1 MRRLAVARVRLVLLT
16 APLLLLLLLA
26 GECRAASPSL
36 AGGSD
41 ASGDWPPAAQEAV
54 RRLEAQLEGARL
66 RARAAEDRADRAA
79 LRLFDA
85 QRKMQHITQL
95 ADKALQCDD
104 SAVER
109 RPKADDFRL
118 AAGEVDSTGATM
130 PEPDPVSAHNAA
142 LRDEIWRFYEAEAER
157 QRRAG
162 LDDARETLGGDGVH
176 GAGGPKDIT
185 VSCPHGANVRVA
197 DLSDDEQ
204 EQGECTV
211 MTVVAPDLE
220 AKLVIFC
227 DGRVTTAGMR

>member
-1 MRRLAVARVRLVLLT
+1 M
-16 APLLLLLLLA
+16 LLLLH
-26 GECRAASPSL
+26 GGCRAAEPSL
-36 AGGSD
+36 VQS
-41 ASGDWPPAAQEAV
+41 SGTSSTWPPAAQEAV
-54 RRLEAQLEGARL
+54 HRLEALLEGARL

-79 LRLFDA
+79 LQLFEA
-85 QRKMQHITQL
+85 QRKMQHITEI
-95 ADKALQCDD
+95 ADKALKCGAADD
-104 SAVER
+104 DRTPQVNDFR
-109 RPKADDFRL
+109 RP
-118 AAGEVDSTGATM
+118 AGELDSTGATM
-130 PEPDPVSAHNAA
+130 GEPDPVNAHNAA
-142 LRDEIWRFYEAEAER
+142 LRDEIWRFYEAEVER

-185 VSCPHGANVRVA
+185 VMCPHGANVRVS

-211 MTVVAPDLE
+211 MTLVAPDLE